1 MWRQRAKVREPNE
14 GYDRRVALERYSL
27 VLLRR
32 GPKAAEFS
40 DEELE
45 RLQGAHLG
53 HLRAMRDAG
62 HLLVAGPFGD
72 QPDETLR
79 GICLYRTSLEETR
92 ALAEG
97 DPSVQAGRMR
107 VEVLSWYVP
116 EGEIQFSAAS

>member
-1 MWRQRAKVREPNE
+1 MWRQRANVREPNE

-32 GPKAAEFS
+32 GPQAAAFS

-45 RLQGAHLG
+45 RLQDAHLG
-53 HLRAMRDAG
+53 HLRVMRDAG

-72 QPDETLR
+72 QPDETFR
-79 GICLYRTSLEETR
+79 GICLYRTSLEQTR
-92 ALAEG
+92 TLAEQ

-116 EGEIQFSAAS
+116 EGELAFSADG

>member
-1 MWRQRAKVREPNE
+1 M
-14 GYDRRVALERYSL
+14 ALERYSL

-32 GPKAAEFS
+32 GPRAEEFT
-40 DEELE
+40 DQELE
-45 RLQGAHLG
+45 RLQDAHLG
-53 HLRAMRDAG
+53 HLRAMREAG

-79 GICLYRTSLEETR
+79 GICLYRPPLEETR
-92 ALAEG
+92 ALAEQ

-116 EGEIQFSAAS
+116 EGELQFSAAS